1 MRRTN
6 HRNLVNVGILSGR
19 IPLISLVQ
27 FIAVAEHLNF
37 RHAAKAL
44 GISQSSVSAR
54 VKALEDNLGVLLF
67 ERHAR
72 GVRLT
77 DAGRHFMERVTAG
90 VDQLDHAVKTAEQL
104 GMESHFARLRLL
116 DPNRFHDFETFVA
129 EQQKYQPV
137 ADAVTLLLDRAPLTK
152 DQQNAIHDLIAEQ
165 DIEPLLKATNT
176 DSEDGE
182 NARRELISMLM
193 DRHGTSRLLFRNTRN
208 GVKGFPRR
216 ELKAIKMPLP
226 AS

>member
-67 ERHAR
+67 GTGWQCLA
-72 GVRLT
+72 
-77 DAGRHFMERVTAG
+77 TAG
-90 VDQLDHAVKTAEQL
+90 ISAE
-104 GMESHFARLRLL
+104 GKR
-116 DPNRFHDFETFVA
+116 TF
-129 EQQKYQPV
+129 
-137 ADAVTLLLDRAPLTK
+137 R
-152 DQQNAIHDLIAEQ
+152 
-165 DIEPLLKATNT
+165 
-176 DSEDGE
+176 
-182 NARRELISMLM
+182 
-193 DRHGTSRLLFRNTRN
+193 
-208 GVKGFPRR
+208 
-216 ELKAIKMPLP
+216 
-226 AS
+226 

>member
-90 VDQLDHAVKTAEQL
+90 VDQLDHAVKTA
-104 GMESHFARLRLL
+104 GMTAQGEYGRLRIGIHALIPRSFL
-116 DPNRFHDFETFVA
+116 TELIRHYREEHTGIEVEITEGTA
-129 EQQKYQPV
+129 R
-137 ADAVTLLLDRAPLTK
+137 DAVMQLRADQLDVV
-152 DQQNAIHDLIAEQ
+152 
-165 DIEPLLKATNT
+165 
-176 DSEDGE
+176 
-182 NARRELISMLM
+182 
-193 DRHGTSRLLFRNTRN
+193 F
-208 GVKGFPRR
+208 V
-216 ELKAIKMPLP
+216 
-226 AS
+226 

>member
-1 MRRTN
+1 M
-6 HRNLVNVGILSGR
+6 ILSVF
-19 IPLISLVQ
+19 ITVISGHDKPQPPGCLLE

-90 VDQLDHAVKTAEQL
+90 VDQLDHAVKTAE
-104 GMESHFARLRLL
+104 
-116 DPNRFHDFETFVA
+116 
-129 EQQKYQPV
+129 
-137 ADAVTLLLDRAPLTK
+137 
-152 DQQNAIHDLIAEQ
+152 
-165 DIEPLLKATNT
+165 
-176 DSEDGE
+176 
-182 NARRELISMLM
+182 
-193 DRHGTSRLLFRNTRN
+193 
-208 GVKGFPRR
+208 
-216 ELKAIKMPLP
+216 
-226 AS
+226 

>member
-44 GISQSSVSAR
+44 GVSQSSVSAR
-54 VKALEDNLGVLLF
+54 VKALEDNLGILLF

-90 VDQLDHAVKTAEQL
+90 VDQLDHAVKTAE
-104 GMESHFARLRLL
+104 
-116 DPNRFHDFETFVA
+116 
-129 EQQKYQPV
+129 
-137 ADAVTLLLDRAPLTK
+137 
-152 DQQNAIHDLIAEQ
+152 
-165 DIEPLLKATNT
+165 
-176 DSEDGE
+176 
-182 NARRELISMLM
+182 
-193 DRHGTSRLLFRNTRN
+193 
-208 GVKGFPRR
+208 
-216 ELKAIKMPLP
+216 
-226 AS
+226 

>member
-27 FIAVAEHLNF
+27 FIAVAVAEHLNF

-90 VDQLDHAVKTAEQL
+90 VDQLDHAVKT
-104 GMESHFARLRLL
+104 
-116 DPNRFHDFETFVA
+116 
-129 EQQKYQPV
+129 
-137 ADAVTLLLDRAPLTK
+137 
-152 DQQNAIHDLIAEQ
+152 
-165 DIEPLLKATNT
+165 
-176 DSEDGE
+176 
-182 NARRELISMLM
+182 
-193 DRHGTSRLLFRNTRN
+193 
-208 GVKGFPRR
+208 
-216 ELKAIKMPLP
+216 
-226 AS
+226 